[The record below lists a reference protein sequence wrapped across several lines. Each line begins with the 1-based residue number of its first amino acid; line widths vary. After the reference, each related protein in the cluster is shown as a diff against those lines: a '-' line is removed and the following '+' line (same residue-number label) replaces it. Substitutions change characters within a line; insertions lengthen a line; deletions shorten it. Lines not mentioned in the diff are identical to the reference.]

1 MIVILDLLGSLDL
14 LQIGIHAFFYRTLY
28 DLTSFFMVIAI
39 KKKKKKKKKKCRGT
53 AERFLVNFS
62 PPNSENQQ
70 PSNSTIQQII
80 YWLIS
85 YFL

>member
-39 KKKKKKKKKKCRGT
+39 KKKKKKKKNLLEVQKD
-53 AERFLVNFS
+53 F
-62 PPNSENQQ
+62 
-70 PSNSTIQQII
+70 
-80 YWLIS
+80 
-85 YFL
+85 

>member
-39 KKKKKKKKKKCRGT
+39 KKKKCRGT